1 MEIVEL
7 TCYAPEMN
15 SGRKIPIFSMSV
27 SAGVPVP
34 VDDEIEQEID
44 LNEFLV
50 EHPAATFFARVR
62 GNTLKEYGIS
72 DGDILVVDSA
82 VEPKNGKIVVA
93 SINNELTVKIYREIE
108 GNIYLE
114 SDQKKFIPVEIDTY
128 FKFNILGTVTKVI
141 HTL

>member
-7 TCYAPEMN
+7 TCYAPEYN
-15 SGRKIPIFSMSV
+15 SGRKIPMFSMSV
-27 SAGVPVP
+27 SAGVPMP
-34 VDDEIEQEID
+34 VDDEIDQEID

-62 GNTLKEYGIS
+62 GNSMKKSGIS

-82 VEPKNGKIVVA
+82 VDPKNGKTVVV
-93 SINNELTVKIYREIE
+93 SINNELTVKIYREID
-108 GNIYLE
+108 GNVYLE
-114 SDQKKFIPVEIDTY
+114 SDDKRFIPVEIDSY